1 MGKLILLLLTS
12 LTTSAMAADW
22 TTVATDPVRTV
33 DVDRSSILDSDGGTR
48 VAWARIQLADSQ
60 AAQAGYKTLR
70 TLNRYDCRD
79 SAFEVV
85 KRVYLSAQGQ
95 ILREEVIKTPERS
108 PIRPGTADER
118 VFREICPL
126 PKAVAR
132 KTGKPRSLEEF
143 AREAGRRAAEASQH
157 DPRLISDEN
166 AQHGKI
172 VPAIDKLPVTT
183 QPAAVVPVPPPV
195 TQRSGSIPPGVLR
208 QPVAPRASAR
218 GAKPAA
224 EAAPA
229 PAGHDRHWSY
239 GGDSGPEA
247 WASLDPANSACRNG
261 KRQSPIDIRDGI
273 KVNQEALDFD
283 YKTSFFRIVDNGHT
297 IQVSYGA
304 GSRLS
309 VMGKRYELLQF
320 HFHSPSEERVEG
332 RSYDMVMHMVHRDVE
347 GNLAVVAVLL
357 QEGKPN
363 PLIQTLWN
371 NLPLERNQEYM
382 PNQSIAIA
390 DILPANRDYYAY
402 MGSLTT
408 PPCTEGVLWLVL
420 KQPVELSRE
429 QIAVFHRFHAG
440 NARPIQPANGRIIKE
455 SR

>member
-1 MGKLILLLLTS
+1 M
-12 LTTSAMAADW
+12 
-22 TTVATDPVRTV
+22 
-33 DVDRSSILDSDGGTR
+33 
-48 VAWARIQLADSQ
+48 
-60 AAQAGYKTLR
+60 
-70 TLNRYDCRD
+70 
-79 SAFEVV
+79 
-85 KRVYLSAQGQ
+85 
-95 ILREEVIKTPERS
+95 
-108 PIRPGTADER
+108 
-118 VFREICPL
+118 
-126 PKAVAR
+126 
-132 KTGKPRSLEEF
+132 
-143 AREAGRRAAEASQH
+143 
-157 DPRLISDEN
+157 
-166 AQHGKI
+166 
-172 VPAIDKLPVTT
+172 
-183 QPAAVVPVPPPV
+183 PAA
-195 TQRSGSIPPGVLR
+195 
-208 QPVAPRASAR
+208 
-218 GAKPAA
+218 
-224 EAAPA
+224 
-229 PAGHDRHWSY
+229 HDRHWSY
-239 GGDSGPEA
+239 SGETGPEN
-247 WASLDPANSACRNG
+247 WASLDPANLACRNG

-320 HFHSPSEERVEG
+320 HFHSPSEERIEG
-332 RSYDMVMHMVHRDVE
+332 RNYDMVMHMVHRDVE